1 MNNMSLIPVILS
13 GGSGTRLWPLSRQVM
28 PKQFLPL
35 VDKDSLMQATLKRLQ
50 GVKDLAAPIVVC
62 NEQHRFTVAEQLRH
76 MQAVHQGVLLEPV
89 ARNTAP
95 AIAVAARHARMVSKN
110 DPLLLVLPADHV
122 ILNVP
127 VFHLAIEQARFHAEQ
142 GKLVTFGISPTRPH
156 TGYGYIRAGE
166 LAGSGELMDSDASAP
181 SKCEVFS
188 VAEFIE
194 KPDPDSAERYLK
206 SGGYFWNSGM
216 FMFKASRYLEE
227 LERFNPEMLAA
238 CEKAIEQASID
249 LDFVRLD
256 REAFEQSP
264 EDSID
269 YAVMEK
275 TENSVVVPMDTAWSD
290 VGSWS
295 ALWDLADKDEDGN
308 VYVGDVCSV
317 EASGCYARS
326 GTRLVSLFGVRDLVV
341 VDTPDAVMVA
351 ERGRAQEVKKLV
363 DMLKNNDRP
372 EAFKHRE
379 VFRPWGKYNCIDMGE
394 RFQVK
399 HMTINPHACLS
410 LQKHHHRAE
419 HWIVVNGTA
428 EITCDDKK
436 FLLTE
441 NQSTYI
447 PIGAV
452 HRLENP
458 GKIPLELI
466 EVQSGSYLGE
476 DDIIR
481 FDDVY
486 GRSAEKKDEA

>member
-1 MNNMSLIPVILS
+1 
-13 GGSGTRLWPLSRQVM
+13 M

-62 NEQHRFTVAEQLRH
+62 NEQHRFTVAEQLRNI
-76 MQAVHQGVLLEPV
+76 QTVHQGILLEPA

-95 AIAVAARHARMVSKN
+95 AIAVAARHAHMVSKN

-122 ILNVP
+122 IRNVP
-127 VFHLAIEQARFHAEQ
+127 VFHRAIEQARFHAEQ
-142 GKLVTFGISPTRPH
+142 GKLVTFGVVPTGPH
-156 TGYGYIRAGE
+156 TGYGYIHAGE
-166 LAGSGELMDSDASAP
+166 HAGNGESMGSDAAGATQ
-181 SKCEVFS
+181 CEVYS

-194 KPDPDSAERYLK
+194 KPDLDSAERYLAA
-206 SGGYFWNSGM
+206 GGYFWNSGM
-216 FMFKASRYLEE
+216 FMFKASSYLKE

-264 EDSID
+264 YDSID

-275 TENSVVVPMDTAWSD
+275 TENSVVVPLDAAWSD

-295 ALWDLADKDEDGN
+295 ALWDITDKDEDGN
-308 VYVGDVCSV
+308 VYVGDVFSV
-317 EASGCYARS
+317 ETSGCYARS
-326 GTRLVSLFGVRDLVV
+326 GTRLVSLIGVRDLVV
-341 VDTPDAVMVA
+341 VDTPDALMVA

-372 EAFKHRE
+372 EALMHRE
-379 VFRPWGKYNCIDMGE
+379 VFRPWGKYNSIDMGV

-399 HMTINPHACLS
+399 HITINPHASLS
-410 LQKHHHRAE
+410 LQRHHHRAE
-419 HWIVVNGTA
+419 HWIVVSGTA

-436 FLLTE
+436 YLLTE
-441 NQSTYI
+441 NHSTYI
-447 PIGAV
+447 PIGSL
-452 HRLENP
+452 HRLTNP

-476 DDIIR
+476 DDIVR

-486 GRSAEKKDEA
+486 GRSDENKG

>member
-1 MNNMSLIPVILS
+1 
-13 GGSGTRLWPLSRQVM
+13 M
-28 PKQFLPL
+28 PKQYLPL
-35 VDKDSLMQATLKRLQ
+35 VDKDSLMQDTLKRLQ
-50 GVKDLAAPIVVC
+50 GLKDLAAPIVVC
-62 NEQHRFTVAEQLRH
+62 NEDHRFTVAEQLRN
-76 MQAVHQGVLLEPV
+76 MGIMHQGILLESA

-95 AIAVAARHARMVSKN
+95 AIAVAARHASMVSKN

-127 VFHLAIEQARFHAEQ
+127 AFHQAIEQARFHAEQ
-142 GKLVTFGISPTRPH
+142 GKLVTFGIVPTSPN

-166 LAGSGELMDSDASAP
+166 HAGNGESIGSDASVAT
-181 SKCEVFS
+181 KCEAFS

-194 KPDPDSAERYLK
+194 KPDFDSAERYLAT
-206 SGGYFWNSGM
+206 GGYFWNSGM
-216 FMFKASRYLEE
+216 FMFKASSYLEE

-256 REAFEQSP
+256 SVAFEQSP
-264 EDSID
+264 NDSID

-275 TENSVVVPMDTAWSD
+275 TENSVVVPLDAAWSD

-295 ALWDLADKDEDGN
+295 TLWDIADKDADGN
-308 VYVGDVCSV
+308 VYDGDVLSI
-317 EASGCYARS
+317 ETSGCYARS
-326 GTRLVSLFGVRDLVV
+326 DTRLISLIGVRNLVV
-341 VDTPDAVMVA
+341 VETPDAVMVA
-351 ERGRAQEVKKLV
+351 ERGRVQEVKKFV
-363 DMLKNNDRP
+363 DMLKNDDRP
-372 EAFKHRE
+372 EAIMHKE
-379 VFRPWGKYNCIDMGE
+379 VFRPWGKYNSIDLGQ

-399 HMTINPHACLS
+399 HITLNPGASLS

-419 HWIVVNGTA
+419 HWIVVSGTA
-428 EITCDDKK
+428 EITCDENK

-441 NQSTYI
+441 NHSTYI
-447 PIGAV
+447 PIGSV

-466 EVQSGSYLGE
+466 EVQSGSYLCE
-476 DDIIR
+476 DDIVR

-486 GRSAEKKDEA
+486 GRSEENKG

>member
-1 MNNMSLIPVILS
+1 
-13 GGSGTRLWPLSRQVM
+13 
-28 PKQFLPL
+28 
-35 VDKDSLMQATLKRLQ
+35 MQNTLKRLQ
-50 GVKDLAAPIVVC
+50 GLKDLAAPIVVC
-62 NEQHRFTVAEQLRH
+62 NEDHRFTVAEQLRS
-76 MQAVHQGVLLEPV
+76 MEAAHQGILLEPV

-95 AIAVAARHARMVSKN
+95 AIAVAAKHARMVSTN

-127 VFHLAIEQARFHAEQ
+127 AFHQAIEQARFHAEQ
-142 GKLVTFGISPTRPH
+142 GKLVTFGIVPSEPN

-166 LAGSGELMDSDASAP
+166 YAENRESIGSAVSVPAKSEA
-181 SKCEVFS
+181 FS

-194 KPDPDSAERYLK
+194 KPDLDSAERYLAT
-206 SGGYFWNSGM
+206 GGYFWNSGM
-216 FMFKASRYLEE
+216 FMFKASSYLKE
-227 LERFNPEMLAA
+227 LEHFNPEILAA
-238 CEKAIEQASID
+238 CEKAIEQASKD

-256 REAFEQSP
+256 HVAFEQSP
-264 EDSID
+264 YDSID

-275 TENSVVVPMDTAWSD
+275 TDNSVVVPLDAAWSD

-295 ALWDLADKDEDGN
+295 ALWDIAEKDEDGN
-308 VYVGDVCSV
+308 VYDGDIFSV
-317 EASGCYARS
+317 ETCGTYARS
-326 GTRLVSLFGVRDLVV
+326 ENRLVSLIGVKDLIV
-341 VDTPDAVMVA
+341 VDTPDAIMVA
-351 ERGRAQEVKKLV
+351 DRGHVQEVKKLV

-372 EAFKHRE
+372 EVFVHKE
-379 VFRPWGKYNCIDMGE
+379 VFRPWGKYNSIDMGP

-399 HMTINPHACLS
+399 HITLNSHATLS

-419 HWIVVNGTA
+419 HWIVVSGTA

-447 PIGAV
+447 PIGSL
-452 HRLENP
+452 HRLSNP

-486 GRSAEKKDEA
+486 GRSEEKKE